1 MKMKILKS
9 LKKIPKQY
17 KKKPNTVAYTWFVF
31 TFRIFGF
38 LLYTLLCLFDLSLLN
53 TLKLYIPN
61 TNYINIYFITQKQFL
76 CIKLNT
82 KNTPFKLL
90 TPVPFKLVK
99 SRYTTLS

>member
-9 LKKIPKQY
+9 LKRKYPNNTKN
-17 KKKPNTVAYTWFVF
+17 KPNTVAYTWFVF

-53 TLKLYIPN
+53 TLELYIYN
-61 TNYINIYFITQKQFL
+61 TNYINMYFITQQQFL

-82 KNTPFKLL
+82 KNTPLNC
-90 TPVPFKLVK
+90 
-99 SRYTTLS
+99 